1 MIFPLHLA
9 IRTAGNQDHR
19 QQTYKVWNHHQESD
33 RCVGVKTGKRFHEL
47 WHPEGQRV
55 HADIEGETDTG
66 QVPHA
71 AVDQRLCCRNFS
83 MFLILFLLQFL
94 SDPVLFVPRQKFGFR
109 WTAWQQ
115 EVRKYTAD
123 YGWNSLQNQEPPPTA
138 HTEPVNSIQNETGDR
153 SPQNAGD
160 R

>member
-19 QQTYKVWNHHQESD
+19 QQTHKVWNHHQESD
-33 RCVGVKTGKRFHEL
+33 LCVGVKTGKRFHEL

-66 QVPHA
+66 QVPHP
-71 AVDQRLCCRNFS
+71 AVGQRLYRRNLVCS

-94 SDPVLFVPRQKFGFR
+94 SDPVLFVSRQKLGFR

-115 EVRKYTAD
+115 EVGEVGKDTAD

-138 HTEPVNSIQNETGDR
+138 HT
-153 SPQNAGD
+153 
-160 R
+160 